1 MKTKEAQALLKYLE
15 TLDVEEVRVVVQLPT
30 NTKIGDFMPALKSK
44 GFVGLVQ
51 SSVLSDVE
59 VLVTEARDENL
70 RPSWA

>member
-1 MKTKEAQALLKYLE
+1 M
-15 TLDVEEVRVVVQLPT
+15 VVQLPT